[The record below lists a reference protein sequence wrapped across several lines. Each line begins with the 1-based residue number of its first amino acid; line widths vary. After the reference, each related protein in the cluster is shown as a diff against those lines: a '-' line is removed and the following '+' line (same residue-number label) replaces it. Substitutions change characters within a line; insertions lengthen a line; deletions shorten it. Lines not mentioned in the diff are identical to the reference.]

1 MYSSPCVHIQGYFG
15 CTCTYHERNGINVN
29 LSCSTPKCKGSSVP
43 QQLGVTAT
51 GRKTPRRHY
60 RTVYC
65 LQVKLYTKK
74 CIKELNG
81 CPKARIMLAGLK
93 YLTRVLLSSTQN
105 IPHLSDK
112 LPSFP
117 VFPSRLRGRRMRVIA
132 QAKTNEKPKDLTAPN
147 GKT

>member
-1 MYSSPCVHIQGYFG
+1 
-15 CTCTYHERNGINVN
+15 
-29 LSCSTPKCKGSSVP
+29 
-43 QQLGVTAT
+43 
-51 GRKTPRRHY
+51 
-60 RTVYC
+60 
-65 LQVKLYTKK
+65 
-74 CIKELNG
+74 
-81 CPKARIMLAGLK
+81 MLAGLK

-117 VFPSRLRGRRMRVIA
+117 VFPSRLRWRRMRVIA